1 MFIGVACGGTGGHIF
16 PGLAVAETLRGRGH
30 RVALWMA
37 GKDIEG
43 EAMNEWSGEVITVPS
58 QGFQGRNL
66 LAHLRASH
74 LLWLSARH
82 CRKIMESDRPDALV
96 AMGSYASIG
105 PGLSAKKTS
114 VPLVLHEANVI
125 PGRAVKFLSR
135 HADVVALSFEETS
148 YYLTH
153 SHTETT
159 GMPLRPPIQKAAE
172 QFSRGRRDDSRFC
185 LLVMG
190 GSGGAHSLNDI
201 CSRAVCRMH
210 GRGVEMEV
218 IHLTGHQDEA
228 EVAARYDDAGVASE
242 VVAFS
247 HDMPSLYARA
257 DMAVCRAGASTCA
270 ELNAFLLPALLVPYP
285 FAVKQHQM
293 RNAEVMEQR
302 GCANLIDQSDL
313 SEEWLAAYLTEC
325 ISDGDKL
332 DKMHRHAQRHRVTT
346 GAAALADLVE
356 IRART
361 D

>member
-16 PGLAVAETLRGRGH
+16 PGLAVAEALRGRGH

-37 GKDIEG
+37 GKDIES

-66 LAHLRASH
+66 LAHVKASH
-74 LLWLSARH
+74 LLWSSVRH
-82 CRKIMESDRPDALV
+82 CRKIMRDARPDALL

-105 PGLSAKKTS
+105 PGLAAKKKR

-135 HADVVALSFEETS
+135 HADVIALSFEETS
-148 YYLTH
+148 YYLTR
-153 SHTETT
+153 SYTETT
-159 GMPLRPPIQKAAE
+159 GMPLRMPIQESAE
-172 QFSRGRRDDSRFC
+172 SFARERRDNSRFC

-190 GSGGAHSLNDI
+190 GSGGAHMLNDI
-201 CSRAVCRMH
+201 CSRSVCRMH
-210 GRGVEMEV
+210 AHGVEMEV
-218 IHLTGHQDEA
+218 IHLTGHRDQA
-228 EVAARYDDAGVASE
+228 EVAARYESCGVPGE
-242 VVAFS
+242 VFAFS
-247 HDMPSLYARA
+247 HDMPDLYARA

-270 ELNAFLLPALLVPYP
+270 ELSAFLLPALLVPYP

-325 ISDGDKL
+325 IADEEKL
-332 DKMHRHAQRHRVTT
+332 EKMRKHAQRYRVTT
-346 GAAALADLVE
+346 GAVALADLVE
-356 IRART
+356 KSVGAG
-361 D
+361 